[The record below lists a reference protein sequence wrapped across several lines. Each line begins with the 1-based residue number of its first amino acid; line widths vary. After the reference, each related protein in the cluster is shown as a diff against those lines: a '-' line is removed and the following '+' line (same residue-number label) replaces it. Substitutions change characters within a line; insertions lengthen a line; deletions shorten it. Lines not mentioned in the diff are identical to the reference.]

1 MSDLLLSPPAAF
13 AVILLFVV
21 LLNLFLGIFAF
32 RRPGKAKAH
41 PDMSKPYACGEDDQ
55 QPLIQPDY
63 SQFFPF
69 AFFFTI
75 LHIVALVV
83 TTALMDGP
91 GSFVL
96 ILFYL
101 AAAAASF
108 FIFFKGVHE

>member
-13 AVILLFVV
+13 AVILAVVV
-21 LLNLFLGIFAF
+21 LLNLFLGFFAF
-32 RRPGKAKAH
+32 RRPGGAKAH
-41 PDMSKPYACGEDDQ
+41 PDISKPYACGEDDQ

-63 SQFFPF
+63 NQFFPF

-83 TTALMDGP
+83 TTAIMDGP

-96 ILFYL
+96 ICFYL
-101 AAAAASF
+101 AAVTAGF
-108 FIFFKGVHE
+108 FIFFKGVKE

>member
-1 MSDLLLSPPAAF
+1 MAAIFSSPPAVF
-13 AVILLFVV
+13 AMILVFVV
-21 LLNLFLGIFAF
+21 VVNLLLAALAF
-32 RRPGKAKAH
+32 RRPGGAKPH
-41 PDMSKPYACGEDDQ
+41 PDIVKPYACGEDDQ

-83 TTALMDGP
+83 TTAVVDGP

-96 ILFYL
+96 IGLYL
-101 AAAAASF
+101 SAVAASF
-108 FIFFKGVHE
+108 FIFFKGVNE

>member
-13 AVILLFVV
+13 AVILAFVI
-21 LLNLFLGIFAF
+21 LLNLLLGVLAF
-32 RRPGKAKAH
+32 RRPRGVKAH
-41 PDMSKPYACGEDDQ
+41 ADLSKPYACGEDDQ

-83 TTALMDGP
+83 TTALVDGP

-101 AAAAASF
+101 AAVVASF
-108 FIFFKGVHE
+108 FIFFKGVKE